1 LILPRP
7 DAPIRTL
14 VDQQFADA
22 GLMPPTPMIESTSV
36 RLNQVVVA
44 GTDMIGVMICDA
56 AHAYARSGE
65 LATLPVKFSRQ
76 PPHIG

>member
-1 LILPRP
+1 
-7 DAPIRTL
+7 L

-22 GLMPPTPMIESTSV
+22 SLMPPTPMIESTSV

-65 LATLPVKFSRQ
+65 LAILPVKFSRQ